1 MKYTAKKNH
10 EKIPSLP
17 FMNTKFIIQ
26 LIIKNYLSKQKKNY
40 AIMYNIPVV
49 VTNLITRFASNI
61 FPCDQLLTTEEDY
74 RFYQLI
80 QNEFKKKIHKI
91 QLIFKASDHNFETDE
106 FHKCCDNKSPTIT
119 IVQSKYGN
127 IFGGFTKI
135 PWTST
140 GGWYRD
146 PDAFIFLIRSNTP
159 ALTCPIIFPVKQNAA
174 ISSVQKSGPLFGY
187 DITIGLWDKK
197 IGYCGRHNQA
207 STSFNYDTTHINISG
222 GKNYFPINNYYV
234 MSLNFAASKL
244 SLPERTF

>member
-1 MKYTAKKNH
+1 
-10 EKIPSLP
+10 
-17 FMNTKFIIQ
+17 
-26 LIIKNYLSKQKKNY
+26 
-40 AIMYNIPVV
+40 MYNIPVV
-49 VTNLITRFASNI
+49 VTNLIIRFASNI

-80 QNEFKKKIHKI
+80 QNEFTKKIHKI

-187 DITIGLWDKK
+187 NWLLWPTE
-197 IGYCGRHNQA
+197 
-207 STSFNYDTTHINISG
+207 SSINI
-222 GKNYFPINNYYV
+222 F
-234 MSLNFAASKL
+234 
-244 SLPERTF
+244 